1 MKYQIKNKLGM
12 LCWAKTEKE
21 AEYFVLTPDEY
32 KTMIKNQEDSK
43 KEIEKLYNEK
53 TKVNEEKENIKKEY
67 ETLSSDYKKLFQYY
81 EGQKKTLKDNNDHIK
96 KLKKILSDKKNK
108 SNGMGSS
115 KAKKS
120 TGYDL
125 ISSSEYT
132 YKRNGFKTKYE
143 TKCFINKF
151 TSPYDLTLNYEDVYK
166 MIFDDILS
174 GKVNQIL
181 KGNVKSYY
189 YIEKKRI
196 QEIETIIKKH
206 EDSNENFIFNLKISL
221 NKKNNWDIEFLS
233 LKSLF

>member
-1 MKYQIKNKLGM
+1 MEYIKYKLGM
-12 LCWAKTEKE
+12 LSWAKTEKE

-32 KTMIKNQEDSK
+32 KAMIKNQEDSK

-67 ETLSSDYKKLFQYY
+67 ETLSSDYKKLVQDY
-81 EGQKKTLKDNNDHIK
+81 EGQEETLKDNNDHIE

-166 MIFDDILS
+166 MIFKDILS
-174 GKVNQIL
+174 GKVTQIL
-181 KGNVKSYY
+181 KGNVKKYY
-189 YIEKKRI
+189 DIEKKGI
-196 QEIETIIKKH
+196 QETKEYIKKN
-206 EDSNENFIFNLKISL
+206 EDSNENIIFNLKISL